1 MYAGRLHAKGRWLVV
16 LMTLVLCLSF
26 APSAFAGGIETKVG
40 DVQTT
45 VYAPSLIW
53 GGTNAHVIVKLTNT
67 GAQPVTVDGLYKF
80 PEGKEGNFSYNQ
92 KTKDPVPKEGVTQSV
107 KDIKPGESK
116 YMAFTYV
123 SPKLTAPLGSYSSNL
138 TLKVGNDSKVIPW
151 NFDVREGT
159 RYQPDTGGITIL
171 IYGVSIGMLVFW
183 FVYFKGFVAR
193 SFNIWTGQAK

>member
-1 MYAGRLHAKGRWLVV
+1 MYAGRLHAKGRWLIV
-16 LMTLVLCLSF
+16 LTTLALCLVF
-26 APSAFAGGIETKVG
+26 APSAFAAGVETKVG

-45 VYAPSLIW
+45 IYAPSLIW
-53 GGTNAHVIVKLTNT
+53 GGTNAHIIVKLTNT
-67 GAQPVTVDGLYKF
+67 GSQPVTVDGLYKF

-107 KDIKPGESK
+107 KDVKPGESK

-123 SPKLTAPLGSYSSNL
+123 SPKVTAPVGSYSSNL

-159 RYQPDTGGITIL
+159 RYQVDTGGITIL
-171 IYGVSIGMLVFW
+171 IYGVSVGMLVFW